1 MIRAIVRDGVIHP
14 LDQPPAE
21 WEGREVRIEA
31 VETEEEERDDD
42 WAKDVEAIV
51 STITDPD
58 EWRRFKAALAEA
70 HEEDKASIRREM
82 GLP

>member
-31 VETEEEERDDD
+31 VDTNAEACDDN

-51 STITDPD
+51 STLTDPE
-58 EWRRFKAALAEA
+58 EWQRFKAALAEA
-70 HEEDKASIRREM
+70 REEDKASVRREM